1 MTQTRM
7 KISNKDWKKINSA
20 LNQVQDNG
28 RDIRKIF
35 TTYYEKGN
43 ANIEWEVDAAV
54 VSFSMFSSR
63 WTTEILS
70 ALYIAGDKRFN
81 ELRTLL
87 RGISSRTLSD
97 KLTHCA
103 DLGLVNRIVDEGPPI
118 RVRYQ
123 LTEHGRN
130 AGRLLS
136 PLVAYMK
143 IQQGRVIIDK

>member
-1 MTQTRM
+1 MRNLI
-7 KISNKDWKKINSA
+7 K
-20 LNQVQDNG
+20 
-28 RDIRKIF
+28 
-35 TTYYEKGN
+35 
-43 ANIEWEVDAAV
+43 
-54 VSFSMFSSR
+54 
-63 WTTEILS
+63 
-70 ALYIAGDKRFN
+70 
-81 ELRTLL
+81 
-87 RGISSRTLSD
+87 GISSRTLSD

-123 LTEHGRN
+123 LTDHGRN